1 MKRKDFLKAISL
13 LPLTASAIN
22 LNDLKRITDTFENS
36 PKMPAIFIG
45 HGSPMNAIQVN
56 AFTKKLNA
64 VGANFVGDKK
74 PKAILVVSAHW
85 LTKGTF
91 VCNAPQPKIIYD
103 FGGFPDELFAVKY
116 PAKGS
121 PEFAKAV
128 NAVNPK
134 IQETHEWGL
143 DHGAWTILKH
153 IFPKADIPVFQLSID
168 YYQSMQYHFDL
179 AKTLS
184 SLREKGVLI
193 IGSGNIVHN
202 LGMSM
207 KKFQEDDPK
216 AFDWAIEFDAWVKQK
231 LVGADFKSL
240 LEYEKQGTAAKLSV
254 PTVDHY
260 VPMIYTVGLAKDKEP
275 ITQLYEQVE
284 YGGVSMRCF
293 QVGL

>member
-1 MKRKDFLKAISL
+1 M
-13 LPLTASAIN
+13 N

-56 AFTKKLNA
+56 AFTKKLKA
-64 VGANFVGDKK
+64 IGEGFVGDRM

-91 VCNAPQPKIIYD
+91 VCNSPKPKTIHD
-103 FGGFPDELFAVKY
+103 FGGFPDELFAMQY
-116 PAKGS
+116 PSPGS

-128 NAVNPK
+128 NTLNPA
-134 IQETHEWGL
+134 IYETNEWGL

-153 IFPKADIPVFQLSID
+153 IFPKADIPVFQVSID
-168 YYQSMQYHFDL
+168 YHQSMQHHFDL
-179 AKTLS
+179 AKTLL

-193 IGSGNIVHN
+193 MGSGNIVHN
-202 LGMSM
+202 LAMSM
-207 KKFQEDDPK
+207 KKFQAEDPK

-240 LEYEKQGTAAKLSV
+240 LEYEKQGSAAKLSV

-284 YGGVSMRCF
+284 YGGISMRCF
-293 QVGL
+293 QVGV